1 MVLKK
6 LFTFL
11 VLAMFM
17 VIPLASAQYEGL
29 KARDREFTTIYKNQV
44 AMFSKAS
51 NEYVQARNEW
61 RQARDAVR
69 KAKNA
74 QNSQLALEKAQ
85 IFLSKSIERMQRHLE
100 LLLSWSEHV
109 TLNEELTS
117 VWKDEINDDLAA
129 LEALQSEV
137 DAADSK
143 QEIIDVSQ
151 KIVSHW
157 RSTTKPLI
165 RKTMA
170 YVLSVRM
177 EKVLNRANAMGESI
191 QLKIDAMPDGAK
203 KTELQTLMD
212 KYNARL
218 DAAEAK
224 YETIRDKWS
233 NIDEENVNN
242 FGSAKTIFVEI
253 NQILRET
260 HDLLK
265 QIVIGY
271 RDSQGSFPVSSAELS
286 DVTGDKTET
295 ISGEGVLTATGS
307 GRAVLV
313 GQADLITL
321 SGWGTVSVED
331 LGGDAQ
337 IEVSGFGDKVMT
349 GNREK
354 YGGKGTITVTGSN
367 VVVKFSGTHMVLR
380 AEGSGTATLSGHG
393 TWNKGTKSGQL
404 TVEGISVAELG

>member
-17 VIPLASAQYEGL
+17 AIPLASAQYEGL
-29 KARDREFTTIYKNQV
+29 KAKDREFTAIYKNQV
-44 AMFSKAS
+44 ELFNKAS
-51 NEYVQARNEW
+51 NEYIQARNEW

-109 TLNEELTS
+109 TLSEELTS
-117 VWKDEINDDLAA
+117 VWKDEINDDLDA
-129 LEALQSEV
+129 LETLQSEV

-143 QEIIDVSQ
+143 EEIIDVSQ

-170 YVLSVRM
+170 YVLSVRI
-177 EKVLNRANAMGESI
+177 EKVLNRANAMGERI
-191 QLKIDAMPDGAK
+191 QVKIDALPESAK

-218 DAAEAK
+218 DAAETE

-242 FGSAKTIFVEI
+242 FVTAKSAFIKV
-253 NQILRET
+253 NQILKET
-260 HDLLK
+260 HNLLR
-265 QIVIGY
+265 QVVLNY
-271 RDSQGSFPVSSAELS
+271 RSSQGTFPVQSAELTE
-286 DVTGDKTET
+286 VTGDKSET
-295 ISGEGVLTATGS
+295 ISGEGVLTAEGS
-307 GRAVLV
+307 GRAVLT
-313 GQADLITL
+313 GQADSIVL
-321 SGWGTVSVED
+321 SGWGVVSVED

-337 IEVSGFGDKVMT
+337 VEVSGFGEKVII

-354 YGGKGTITVTGSN
+354 YSGKGTITVSGSN
-367 VVVKFSGTHMVLR
+367 VVVRFSGTHMVLK
-380 AEGSGTATLSGHG
+380 AQGTGSATLSGHG
-393 TWNKGTKSGQL
+393 TWNKGTRSGQL
-404 TVEGISVAELG
+404 TVEGISVVGLG